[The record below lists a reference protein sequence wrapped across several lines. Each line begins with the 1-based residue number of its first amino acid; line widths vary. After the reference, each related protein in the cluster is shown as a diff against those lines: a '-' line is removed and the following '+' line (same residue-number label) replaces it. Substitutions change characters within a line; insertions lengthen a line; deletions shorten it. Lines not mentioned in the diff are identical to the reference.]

1 MSGYAAALQLV
12 QVALT
17 RAACEGAAYSVFPMR
32 MIRSEKSA
40 TPAFAGASFFGI
52 MR

>member
-1 MSGYAAALQLV
+1 MARHFKAFFDNVEPTTPAILFDFSHDLA
-12 QVALT
+12 
-17 RAACEGAAYSVFPMR
+17 
-32 MIRSEKSA
+32 EKPA